1 MGYNKAL
8 INITKLSGRAG
19 KSFDIKSVLKYGGA
33 FDRQIEK
40 PTPIHSTC
48 QLNGTE
54 KSNLEREKKKN
65 EKRRIMEQNNETYV
79 VLNPHQDKVLEYTNI
94 DLCICSR
101 MRTAKFC

>member
-8 INITKLSGRAG
+8 INITKLSGLAG

-54 KSNLEREKKKN
+54 KSNLEREKKKGKQ
-65 EKRRIMEQNNETYV
+65 ENNGAYNV
-79 VLNPHQDKVLEYTNI
+79 VLIGCPHQDKVLEYTNI

>member
-1 MGYNKAL
+1 MGYNNAL

-19 KSFDIKSVLKYGGA
+19 RSFDIKSVLKYGGA

-54 KSNLEREKKKN
+54 KSNLEREKKKRKTG
-65 EKRRIMEQNNETYV
+65 E
-79 VLNPHQDKVLEYTNI
+79 
-94 DLCICSR
+94 
-101 MRTAKFC
+101 

>member
-19 KSFDIKSVLKYGGA
+19 KSFDIKSVLKYSGA

-48 QLNGTE
+48 QCFN
-54 KSNLEREKKKN
+54 
-65 EKRRIMEQNNETYV
+65 
-79 VLNPHQDKVLEYTNI
+79 
-94 DLCICSR
+94 
-101 MRTAKFC
+101 